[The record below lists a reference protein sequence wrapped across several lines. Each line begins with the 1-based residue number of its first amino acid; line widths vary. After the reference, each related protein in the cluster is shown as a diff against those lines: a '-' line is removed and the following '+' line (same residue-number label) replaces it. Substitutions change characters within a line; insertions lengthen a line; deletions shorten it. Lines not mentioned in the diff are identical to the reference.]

1 VKQPSTNQMS
11 ELSEVKRQLQD
22 RWTVLSHRK
31 LGDKSARGAAP
42 ESWNCVDCGVNTAPG
57 MLTRKELD
65 AAFLI
70 HASADNVLTWEQEV
84 YTVTTEVWRA
94 SGLEGWGGCLCVGCL
109 ERRIGR
115 KLRPQDFVP
124 DHEFNQPWF
133 PASRRLRERRG
144 C

>member
-1 VKQPSTNQMS
+1 MTMRDCG
-11 ELSEVKRQLQD
+11 EMKRALED

-31 LGDKSARGAAP
+31 PDDESAKGVAP

-57 MLTRKELD
+57 MKTRKELD
-65 AAFLI
+65 AALLI
-70 HASADNVLTWEQEV
+70 HGVAPLTLTWDQEV
-84 YTVTTEVWRA
+84 YTVNDEVWRA
-94 SGLEGWGGCLCVGCL
+94 SRMEGCGGCLCVGCL

-115 KLRPQDFVP
+115 KLKPRDFSP
-124 DHEFNQPWF
+124 DHPFNQSEF